1 MDPDVAHANI
11 HDQVGASCPHVP
23 DQFIDGRVAALA
35 CEVSLVI
42 DQDDVVADG
51 ARERSSGQSR
61 KGRLKLDGLDARK
74 ARRAMAR
81 VVSA

>member
-1 MDPDVAHANI
+1 MDPDAVHASV
-11 HDQVGASCPHVP
+11 HDQVGARRPHIP
-23 DQFIDGRVAALA
+23 DQPIDGRVAPLA
-35 CEVSLVI
+35 GEVALVI